1 MLLVSA
7 AALVDVDGR
16 VLISKR
22 SSKKILGGLWEFP
35 GGKLELNEKPEEAL
49 MRELHEELGIN
60 TSKSCLAPLSFS
72 YFDYKEFDL
81 LLLLFVCRKWEG
93 IIQPREGQELRWVF
107 PKEIQNFPIM
117 QTLDFNEITSG
128 LCVIPDSTKQLLN
141 INTLISE
148 DVLLVA
154 SFFNETNLEFTES
167 QIFNL
172 PKNGYDDIS
181 VFARNF
187 LQSANYPPQ
196 VLSINSQTFSLEGI
210 IINENFSASIKSLV
224 ILDPSNTV
232 KIASRTFN
240 F

>member
-1 MLLVSA
+1 MKFFFQ
-7 AALVDVDGR
+7 
-16 VLISKR
+16 LI
-22 SSKKILGGLWEFP
+22 
-35 GGKLELNEKPEEAL
+35 
-49 MRELHEELGIN
+49 
-60 TSKSCLAPLSFS
+60 
-72 YFDYKEFDL
+72 L
-81 LLLLFVCRKWEG
+81 LLIFSFLLKAEKLSDDYCIGYLEEVYWA
-93 IIQPREGQELRWVF
+93 
-107 PKEIQNFPIM
+107 
-117 QTLDFNEITSG
+117 LDTIEEEESRIT
-128 LCVIPDSTKQLLN
+128 I
-141 INTLISE
+141 
-148 DVLLVA
+148 A

-187 LQSANYPPQ
+187 SQSANYPPQ

-224 ILDPSNTV
+224 ILDASNTV

>member
-60 TSKSCLAPLSFS
+60 TWKSCLAPLSFS

-107 PKEIQNFPIM
+107 PKEIQNFPM
-117 QTLDFNEITSG
+117 PEADKPF
-128 LCVIPDSTKQLLN
+128 IPVLRDLL
-141 INTLISE
+141 
-148 DVLLVA
+148 
-154 SFFNETNLEFTES
+154 
-167 QIFNL
+167 
-172 PKNGYDDIS
+172 
-181 VFARNF
+181 
-187 LQSANYPPQ
+187 
-196 VLSINSQTFSLEGI
+196 
-210 IINENFSASIKSLV
+210 
-224 ILDPSNTV
+224 
-232 KIASRTFN
+232 
-240 F
+240 